1 MEDIAKAMGDIA
13 RAIEKLSE
21 KDIIDYL
28 IVIVPVV
35 ISIVA
40 IVISIATAR
49 KQNKIAL
56 FEKKYNSLIQI
67 HTIASFANSI
77 KDNNNLS
84 SKLILV
90 FFDAYW
96 GTDISNISGTE
107 IQKAIRAKSQIS
119 LIKTQVSQAQFLFKR
134 ELSVDLNVMGELFHK
149 VVMDAI
155 GNDTSNET
163 INEFCEL
170 CDAFYKNDFPKMKKR
185 LYF

>member
-1 MEDIAKAMGDIA
+1 MEELVK
-13 RAIEKLSE
+13 AIEKLAE
-21 KDIIDYL
+21 KDLIDYL
-28 IVIVPVV
+28 LVIVPILV
-35 ISIVA
+35 SIVA
-40 IVISIATAR
+40 IFISIATAK

-90 FFDAYW
+90 LFDAYW

-107 IQKAIRAKSQIS
+107 TQRAIRAKSQIS
-119 LIKTQVSQAQFLFKR
+119 LIKTQVSQAQFLFKQD
-134 ELSVDLNVMGELFHK
+134 LSVDLNVMGELFHK

-155 GNDTSNET
+155 GNDSSNET

-170 CDAFYKNDFPKMKKR
+170 CDNFYKNDFPKMKEK
-185 LYF
+185 LYL